1 MVEKELMYNYKLFI
15 PTAGIG
21 SRVSNIARNMNKG
34 LIGIDNKPVLSHIV
48 EKFHPDV
55 DIVVA
60 LGYGGNYVRQYF
72 EIVYPERNFEFVEIE
87 KYEGEGTGLGL
98 TVNACRDYLQCPFV
112 FVSNDTIF
120 EEQLYFDEIS
130 YNWLGYSPIKAGS
143 DYRSLSLDK
152 DGNVLALNDKI
163 EASEDYSYI
172 GICGIKDYKE
182 FWKYMKEKDSL
193 SMGESYGIKKM
204 LNDNWCSF
212 NSFKF
217 TWYDTGNESALMT
230 AKEKLKS
237 KHQPNVLEK
246 DNEAIWFANNKTI
259 KFSTNDKFISDRVMR
274 TTYLSNY
281 VPEVVDSSDNF
292 YIYNFLKGDVLSKK
306 VTSKRFEYL
315 LSWLNDFW
323 KEVNLSKSEQNK
335 FTKDCLKFYKQK
347 TLDRIDLYYKK
358 YDNIDVDEI
367 VNDNKLEPLKNVLDR
382 LDWDWISSGKPTR
395 FHGDLHFE
403 NILINET
410 NNGLPFSLLDWRQNF
425 GGSYEYGDIY
435 YDLAKLYHGL
445 IISHDFINNNL
456 YNFSRDMNDVYY
468 DFHRKNTNIE
478 CEKILQKYVEQ
489 NNLDWKKV
497 KVITALIFLNIA
509 GLHHYPYCHLLYYL
523 GRVMLTEEVK

>member
-72 EIVYPERNFEFVEIE
+72 EIVYPERNFTFVDIE
-87 KYEGEGTGLGL
+87 NFEGKGSGLGL
-98 TVNACRDYLQCPFV
+98 TVNSCREHLQCPFV

-120 EEQLYFDEIS
+120 EEQLYFDEIP

-143 DYRSLSLDK
+143 DYRSLQLDK

-163 EASEDYSYI
+163 NNSTNYSYI

-182 FWKYMKEKDSL
+182 FWGYMKQKESL
-193 SMGESYGIKKM
+193 SMGESYGIEKM
-204 LNDNWCSF
+204 LENNISF
-212 NSFKF
+212 NSIKF
-217 TWYDTGNESALMT
+217 TWYDTGNRYALLK

-237 KHQPNVLEK
+237 DHQPNILEK
-246 DNEAIWFANNKTI
+246 ENEAIWFANGKTI
-259 KFSTNDKFISDRVMR
+259 KFSIDKNFISDRVER
-274 TTYLSNY
+274 ATYLNNY
-281 VPEVVDSSDNF
+281 VPEVTNSSENF
-292 YIYNFLKGDVLSKK
+292 YVYDFLKGNVLSKK
-306 VTSKRFEYL
+306 VTSKKFEYL
-315 LSWLNDFW
+315 LYWLDGFW
-323 KEVNLSKSEQNK
+323 KRVELSKMEEKK
-335 FTKDCLKFYKQK
+335 FLGECLSFYKEK
-347 TLDRIDLYYKK
+347 TLSRINIYYER
-358 YDNIDVDEI
+358 YNNIDVDEI
-367 VNDNKLEPLKNVLDR
+367 VNGNKLVALSDVFDC
-382 LDWDWISSGKPTR
+382 LDWKWITRGEPVR

-410 NNGLPFSLLDWRQNF
+410 NDGLPFSLLDWRQNF

-445 IISHDFINNNL
+445 IISHDFINKNF

-468 DFHRKNTNIE
+468 DFHRKNTRIE
-478 CEKILQKYVEQ
+478 CERILRSYVEK
-489 NNLDWKKV
+489 NNLDWKRV

-523 GRVMLTEEVK
+523 GRVMLTEESVR

>member
-1 MVEKELMYNYKLFI
+1 MCI
-15 PTAGIG
+15 RD
-21 SRVSNIARNMNKG
+21 S
-34 LIGIDNKPVLSHIV
+34 NKPVLSHIV
-48 EKFHPDV
+48 EKFHPKV

-60 LGYGGNYVRQYF
+60 LGYGKNYVRQYF
-72 EIVYPERNFEFVEIE
+72 EIVYPERNFTFVDIE
-87 KYEGEGTGLGL
+87 NFEGKGSGLGL
-98 TVNACRDYLQCPFV
+98 TVNSCREHLQCPFI

-120 EEQLYFDEIS
+120 EEQLYFDEIP

-163 EASEDYSYI
+163 EDSKDYSYI

-204 LNDNWCSF
+204 LNDDWCSF

-217 TWYDTGNESALMT
+217 TWYDTGNEKALST
-230 AKEKLKS
+230 AKQKLKS
-237 KHQPNVLEK
+237 EHQPNILEK

-259 KFSTNDKFISDRVMR
+259 KFSTSEKFISDRVER
-274 TTYLSNY
+274 TKYLGDY
-281 VPEVVDSSDNF
+281 IPKVIDSSDNF
-292 YIYNFLKGDVLSKK
+292 YTYDFLKGEVMSKK
-306 VTSKRFEYL
+306 VTGKRFEYL
-315 LSWLNDFW
+315 LSWLDGFW
-323 KEVNLSKSEQNK
+323 KPVTLTQKEGIEFQRVCER
-335 FTKDCLKFYKQK
+335 FYNAK
-347 TLDRIDLYYKK
+347 TFERINLYYEKFH
-358 YDNIDVDEI
+358 NRDVDEI
-367 VNDNKLEPLKNVLDR
+367 VNDNKLPPLLDVFEK
-382 LDWDWISSGKPTR
+382 LDMDWLSNGIPAT

-410 NNGLPFSLLDWRQNF
+410 NDGLPFSLLDWRQNF
-425 GGSYEYGDIY
+425 GDSYEYGDLY
-435 YDLAKLYHGL
+435 YDFAKLYHGL
-445 IISHDFINNNL
+445 IISHDFINQNY

-468 DFHRKNTNIE
+468 DFHRNNTNIE
-478 CEKILQKYVEQ
+478 CEKILQNYVESHH
-489 NNLDWKKV
+489 LEWKKV